1 MKCIPVLLAAM
12 SLGLILN
19 EGVSAAETAD
29 LVISGGTIY
38 TGGDEAP
45 FVGDIAVTA
54 DKIVYVGPHA
64 GAPTAK
70 ASIDAKGMI
79 VAPGFIDVHTHPESF
94 IRSPDAAKRLNAPL
108 SLIHI

>member
-1 MKCIPVLLAAM
+1 MSTSALFRYACPHAGDSRMKCIPVLLAVT

-19 EGVSAAETAD
+19 NGVSAAEEGD

-45 FVGDIAVTA
+45 FVGDIAVTE

-70 ASIDAKGMI
+70 ASIDAKGMS
-79 VAPGFIDVHTHPESF
+79 VAPGLN
-94 IRSPDAAKRLNAPL
+94 DA
-108 SLIHI
+108 